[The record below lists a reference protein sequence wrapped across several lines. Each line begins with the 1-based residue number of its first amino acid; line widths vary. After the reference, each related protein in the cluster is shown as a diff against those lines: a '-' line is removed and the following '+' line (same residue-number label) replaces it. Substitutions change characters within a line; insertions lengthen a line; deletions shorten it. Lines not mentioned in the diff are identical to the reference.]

1 MVYARRFVLRFL
13 RLLVLRRRRLRFG
26 TFAPERRAS
35 ERPIAI
41 ACLRLVTLRPERPLR
56 SVPRLRS
63 RMTFSTFF
71 DAFLLYFLAM
81 STPSDNPVVR
91 RAQHDPCQNR
101 DTNRLA
107 SCNRFRCANMIG
119 GPRSIRFEERVS

>member
-1 MVYARRFVLRFL
+1 VLRFL
-13 RLLVLRRRRLRFG
+13 RLLLVLLLRRRRLRFG

-63 RMTFSTFF
+63 CMARSTFF

-81 STPSDNPVVR
+81 STPSDNLSC
-91 RAQHDPCQNR
+91 RAQHNPCQNR
-101 DTNRLA
+101 DTSRLVLGLHPMRKLGA
-107 SCNRFRCANMIG
+107 VTAA
-119 GPRSIRFEERVS
+119 